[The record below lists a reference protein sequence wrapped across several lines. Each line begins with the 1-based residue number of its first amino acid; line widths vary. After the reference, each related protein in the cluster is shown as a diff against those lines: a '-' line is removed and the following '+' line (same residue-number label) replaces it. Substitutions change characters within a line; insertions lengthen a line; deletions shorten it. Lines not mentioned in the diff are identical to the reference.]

1 MVLFCVCRIHPPHVI
16 VIQFHPSVCC
26 RSDWEGERPSGGW
39 EVVASLGYLIGSQT
53 VKMVHPHARLLL
65 LILPLLLVS
74 MCRYVWRNL
83 GSSVSSISCL
93 VPPSFCLSLSLLV
106 EDLRSVASV
115 VTLHCTK
122 SQFLHDVRNRQLT
135 FLKNYLAR
143 SCPSNILHTHSFS
156 FTLSASNKQTHI
168 KLLNRKSP
176 FKNGW
181 KCSPAI
187 FRCWRG
193 QRFRAR
199 RFSQKFNL

>member
-26 RSDWEGERPSGGW
+26 HSDWEGERPSGGW

-93 VPPSFCLSLSLLV
+93 VPPSFCLSHSLGGRS
-106 EDLRSVASV
+106 EICCLRRDIALYQVAISPRRP
-115 VTLHCTK
+115 K
-122 SQFLHDVRNRQLT
+122 ST
-135 FLKNYLAR
+135 TYFLKKLFSALL
-143 SCPSNILHTHSFS
+143 PIEHFTHTLFLVYP
-156 FTLSASNKQTHI
+156 FGFKQTNTH
-168 KLLNRKSP
+168 
-176 FKNGW
+176 
-181 KCSPAI
+181 
-187 FRCWRG
+187 
-193 QRFRAR
+193 
-199 RFSQKFNL
+199 